1 VTGDPVTGD
10 PPAGDPAAGVAA
22 APLTDWFTA
31 TLGATPPVRFE
42 RLAGGY
48 SNLTFLVADA
58 DGMQWVLRRPPL
70 GHVLATAHDMDRE
83 GGIMAAL
90 AGTGVPVPAVL
101 GRTSDPQWNGAP
113 FFVMS
118 FVPGQVLRTPA
129 DTAGLAGDDLAAIAY
144 GLFDVLAQIHAVDL
158 DTTGLAGL
166 ARGGSYAG
174 RQLRRWYRQWQQIR
188 VRDLPLLEELHTELA
203 ARVPDQ
209 PELTLIHGDY
219 RLDNVILGPAG
230 QNPAPKIRAVLDWEL
245 ATVGD
250 PLADLGLALAYWT
263 EPQEAG
269 QLPPA
274 PTDTPGFPS
283 RREVA
288 ARYSERSG
296 RPDSDLS
303 FYVALAHWKVAC
315 MAEGVYTRHRSGDM
329 GTSGADMDLLRRQ
342 PAMRARA
349 ARRVLDGGL

>member
-1 VTGDPVTGD
+1 MTGDPVTGD
-10 PPAGDPAAGVAA
+10 PGAGIAAG
-22 APLTDWFTA
+22 PLTDWFTA
-31 TLGATPPVRFE
+31 ALGAAAPLRFE

-48 SNLTFLVADA
+48 SNLTFLVSDA
-58 DGMQWVLRRPPL
+58 DGERWVLRRPPL

-101 GRTSDPQWNGAP
+101 GRTSDPPAPDAQWNGAP

-129 DTAGLAGDDLAAIAY
+129 DAAGLAAGDLTAIAY
-144 GLFDVLAQIHAVDL
+144 GLFDVLARIHAVDL
-158 DTTGLAGL
+158 DATGLAGL
-166 ARGGSYAG
+166 ARSGSYAE

-188 VRDLPLLEELHTELA
+188 VRDLPLLDEVHAELA
-203 ARVPDQ
+203 ARLPDQ
-209 PELTLIHGDY
+209 PGVSLIHGDY
-219 RLDNVILGPAG
+219 RLDNVILAPARPGPDLC
-230 QNPAPKIRAVLDWEL
+230 IRAVLDWEL

-263 EPQEAG
+263 QPEEAG

-274 PTDTPGFPS
+274 PTDAPGFPT

-288 ARYSERSG
+288 ARYAERSG
-296 RPDSDLS
+296 RPDGDLS

-315 MAEGVYTRHRSGDM
+315 MAEGVYTRHLSGDM
-329 GTSGADMDLLRRQ
+329 GTSGADMDLLERQ
-342 PAMRARA
+342 PGMRARA

>member
-1 VTGDPVTGD
+1 VTGDPVTSG
-10 PPAGDPAAGVAA
+10 PVAGVMAG
-22 APLTDWFTA
+22 PLTGWFTA
-31 TLGATPPVRFE
+31 TLGAAPPLRFE
-42 RLAGGY
+42 RLTGGY
-48 SNLTFLVADA
+48 SNLTFLVSDA
-58 DGMQWVLRRPPL
+58 AGAQWVLRRPPL

-101 GRTSDPQWNGAP
+101 GRISDPRWNGAP

-129 DTAGLAGDDLAAIAY
+129 DAAGLAGDDLTATAY

-158 DTTGLAGL
+158 DATGLAAM

-174 RQLRRWYRQWQQIR
+174 RQLRRWYRQWQEIR

-209 PELTLIHGDY
+209 REVSLIHGDY
-219 RLDNVILGPAG
+219 RLDNVILNPDRSGPGPQGSAL
-230 QNPAPKIRAVLDWEL
+230 KIRAVLDWEL

-283 RREVA
+283 RRDVA
-288 ARYSERSG
+288 ARYLERSG
-296 RPDSDLS
+296 RPEGDLS

-342 PAMRARA
+342 PGMRAEA
-349 ARRVLDGGL
+349 ARRVLDDGL

>member
-1 VTGDPVTGD
+1 MTGDPVTGD
-10 PPAGDPAAGVAA
+10 PATGDPVAGIAAG
-22 APLTDWFTA
+22 PLTDWFAA
-31 TLGATPPVRFE
+31 TLGAAPPLRFE

-48 SNLTFLVADA
+48 SNLTFLVSDA
-58 DGMQWVLRRPPL
+58 AGAQWVLRRPPL
-70 GHVLATAHDMDRE
+70 GHVLATAHDMERE

-101 GRTSDPQWNGAP
+101 GRTADPRWNGAP

-129 DTAGLAGDDLAAIAY
+129 DAAGLAAGDLTAIAY
-144 GLFDVLAQIHAVDL
+144 QLFDVLAQIHAVDL
-158 DTTGLAGL
+158 DATGLAAM
-166 ARGGSYAG
+166 ARGGSYAE

-203 ARVPDQ
+203 ARLPDQ
-209 PELTLIHGDY
+209 PAVTLIHGDY
-219 RLDNVILGPAG
+219 RLDNVVLDPA
-230 QNPAPKIRAVLDWEL
+230 RRVSAVLDWEL

-274 PTDTPGFPS
+274 PTDSPGFPS

-288 ARYSERSG
+288 ARYAERSG
-296 RPDSDLS
+296 RPDGDLS

-315 MAEGVYTRHRSGDM
+315 MAEGVYTRHQSGDM
-329 GTSGADMDLLRRQ
+329 GASGADMDLLARQ
-342 PAMRARA
+342 PGMRGRA
-349 ARRVLDGGL
+349 ARRVLDSGL